1 MANTGGLLGLCMG
14 FSLVSAFEILYHIL
28 ISFCKYF
35 EKTISTNLDKLK
47 PRMKSLPPPSP
58 SQTTTTS
65 QVIISNL
72 NYTKDLGVKDNSWL
86 CSVFAQTEALIPDL
100 PTWSDL

>member
-1 MANTGGLLGLCMG
+1 MQTCDVCSSLNRIKRDQKITVIGFVANTGGLLGLCMG

-35 EKTISTNLDKLK
+35 ERTISTTLDKLK
-47 PRMKSLPPPSP
+47 RKMITLPPPSP

-65 QVIISNL
+65 QVWPIKSIA
-72 NYTKDLGVKDNSWL
+72 KEHI
-86 CSVFAQTEALIPDL
+86 F
-100 PTWSDL
+100 